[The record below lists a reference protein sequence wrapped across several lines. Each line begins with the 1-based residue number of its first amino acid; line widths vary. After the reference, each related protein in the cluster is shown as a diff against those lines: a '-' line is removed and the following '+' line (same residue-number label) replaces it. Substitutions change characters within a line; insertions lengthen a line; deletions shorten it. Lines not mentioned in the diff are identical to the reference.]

1 MNSDFI
7 KEYRW
12 RIVCAVTED
21 HGNHPYPNAVMQF
34 FTKELCSTLFEGELI
49 YRYLQII
56 KEESKKIPGYC
67 SPEAIEMAIMAKY
80 QSNEDPQDIFYRKQ
94 LIERC
99 KQHQQFSRQI
109 RKGKHL
115 SLLTTL
121 RDKILSLAKQRM
133 VEFYSRQLVDAHT
146 DRRIALAKEIV
157 KVERMVLPEKKV
169 AVFGTPTPRVN
180 NKRVLRPTYVDWIDE
195 HIRNGKGLA
204 LYEQLLI
211 HMRSNGGKGVLSSQI
226 GYQGAL
232 NGLNCVIFYN
242 EDNHEKVKTH
252 ILAKILGVDP
262 LELSGYDDERL
273 ERGYA
278 ELNRRLKGR
287 LVLRKVSSKE
297 LELDTLENIVT
308 DTIHEYELHNPRII
322 FDYLSLIKS
331 PGRLASESWAIDL
344 DAFNMF
350 EQVMDMF
357 DGDMAAF
364 EQNKPEYN
372 EKQWVKPE
380 MIQGA
385 KAKTQKARHII
396 GIGAREQDLRDMTR
410 FANITKVTGGGK
422 YGKVDLIFNPIYFT
436 LEKKK

>member
-21 HGNHPYPNAVMQF
+21 HGSHPYANAVLQF

-56 KEESKKIPGYC
+56 KEESKKVPGIC
-67 SPEAIEMAIMAKY
+67 TPHAIEMAIMAKY
-80 QSNEDPQDIFYRKQ
+80 HDNDDPQDKFYKKQ
-94 LIERC
+94 LLERC
-99 KQHQQFSRQI
+99 NLHQQFSKQI
-109 RKGKHL
+109 KKGLHK
-115 SLLTTL
+115 SLLATL
-121 RDKILSLAKQRM
+121 RDKILDIAKQSM

-146 DRRIALAKEIV
+146 EKRISLAKEIV

-169 AVFGTPTPRVN
+169 AVFGTPAPKTT
-180 NKRVLRPTYVDWIDE
+180 NKRVLRPTYVDWIDTY
-195 HIRNGKGLA
+195 IRNGKGLA

-211 HMRSNGGKGVLSSQI
+211 HIRSNGGKGVLSSQI

-252 ILAKILGVDP
+252 ILAKIMGVDP
-262 LELSGYDDERL
+262 LKLTEYDDEKL
-273 ERGYA
+273 EGGYA
-278 ELNRRLKGR
+278 ELSRRLKGR
-287 LVLRKVSSKE
+287 LVIRKVSSKE

-331 PGRLASESWAIDL
+331 PGRLVSESWAIDL

-357 DGDMAAF
+357 DGDMVAF
-364 EQNKPEYN
+364 EQNKPEFN

-396 GIGAREQDLRDMTR
+396 GIGAREQDLNDMLR
-410 FANITKVTGGGK
+410 FANITKITGGGK
-422 YGKVDLIFNPIYFT
+422 YGKVDLVFNPNYFT